1 MKSHGVSFGAAG
13 SGDDEPAID
22 PALPPG
28 LPADGRG
35 AVVTIGTFD
44 GVHRGHREV
53 LAEIVRRAERTGR
66 RSVLVTFHP
75 HPLRIVRPEAAPQ
88 LLTLAAEKKE
98 ILAESG
104 LEYAVFVPFTP
115 ALQRYPARR
124 FVREILL
131 ERLGMQELVVGYDHG
146 FGRGREGD
154 VSTMRALGEEIG
166 FSVDVVGAVPTGGE
180 PISSSR
186 IRRALAAGDVVAAAE
201 GLGRPYSLRG
211 PVVHGMELGRKLGF
225 PTANIRVG
233 DPDKLLPLEGIYAV
247 YGWVG
252 SVRVP
257 GLLHLGPRPTFRG
270 SPPSVELHLLDWTG
284 DLYGREVR
292 VDFCARLR
300 EVRPFASAAALVEQM
315 RRDEAHG
322 RTVFAGTAGP
332 SACSRGEV
340 PL

>member
-1 MKSHGVSFGAAG
+1 MSRGFSFGA
-13 SGDDEPAID
+13 SGGGREEHAVDPFLP
-22 PALPPG
+22 PALPR
-28 LPADGRG
+28 DGRG

-44 GVHRGHREV
+44 GVHRGHRQV
-53 LAEIVRRAERTGR
+53 LEEIVARAERTGR

-75 HPLRIVRPEAAPQ
+75 HPLRIVRPEAAPP

-104 LEYAVFVPFTP
+104 LEYAAFVPFTP

-124 FVREILL
+124 FVEEILL
-131 ERLGMQELVVGYDHG
+131 GRLDMRELVVGYDHG
-146 FGRGREGD
+146 FGRDREGGVD
-154 VSTMRALGEEIG
+154 TMRALGEELG
-166 FSVDVVGAVPTGGE
+166 FDVDVVGAVPSGGE
-180 PISSSR
+180 PVSSSR
-186 IRRALAAGDVVAAAE
+186 IRRALAAGDVVEAAE

-211 PVVHGMELGRKLGF
+211 PVMHGMELGRKLGY
-225 PTANIRVG
+225 PTANIQVG

-252 SVRVP
+252 GERIP

-270 SPPSVELHLLDWTG
+270 SPPSIELHLLDWQG
-284 DLYGREVR
+284 DLYGRVVR

-315 RRDEAHG
+315 KRDEAHG
-322 RTVFAGTAGP
+322 RAVFAGEAGP
-332 SACSRGEV
+332 SACS
-340 PL
+340 PAK